1 MPKTKTPKKDNR
13 ETKLEEEYRRLFVP
27 VNTMRPIEQRTSL
40 VQPHVLKVVRSV
52 VTYSA
57 YEDPV

>member
-1 MPKTKTPKKDNR
+1 MPKTKLVKGNNR
-13 ETKLEEEYRRLFVP
+13 ETKLEKEYRRLFSP
-27 VNTMRPIEQRTSL
+27 VDVVTPIAQRTSL
-40 VQPHVLKVVRSV
+40 VQPHVLKVVRNV